1 MIVFEILYIIF
12 CIILSKINSDLIKD
26 GKKIYHW
33 LNGLIHLT
41 AAFIFGWLYWWPGVI
56 IILCN
61 SRVFFDALLNVFRG
75 LPLDY
80 VPLKPTALTDKIE
93 KKIFGMNGIL
103 PKVIYLSISIA
114 LNIIYLI

>member
-1 MIVFEILYIIF
+1 MIVYELLYVVF
-12 CIILSKINSDLIKD
+12 CIILSNINAHLIKD

-33 LNGLIHLT
+33 LNGLIHLV

-61 SRVFFDALLNVFRG
+61 SRLFFDTLLNIFRG
-75 LPLDY
+75 LPIDY
-80 VPLKPTALTDKIE
+80 VPLKASAITDKIE

-103 PKVIYLSISIA
+103 PKVIYLAISIA
-114 LNIIYLI
+114 LNIIYLV